1 MRTLKFNFGI
11 VISILIALSVTLTTV
26 DTYGQK
32 STSTQSQVDQKK
44 KEAIKKIKAIL
55 KETTY
60 NGGGVKSILK
70 IAESAT
76 LNFDTYVLLA
86 DYAHEFGSG
95 TGQLV
100 KLAEFASKTKFETD
114 YFIQLADLSVMEAGL
129 GISELAE
136 LISKQNS
143 PDKAEIEKSIQT
155 LKNIAHYKT
164 LEEARAENKVVMDRI
179 TKQ

>member
-1 MRTLKFNFGI
+1 MRTIKFNFGI

-70 IAESAT
+70 MS
-76 LNFDTYVLLA
+76 
-86 DYAHEFGSG
+86 
-95 TGQLV
+95 
-100 KLAEFASKTKFETD
+100 
-114 YFIQLADLSVMEAGL
+114 
-129 GISELAE
+129 
-136 LISKQNS
+136 
-143 PDKAEIEKSIQT
+143 
-155 LKNIAHYKT
+155 
-164 LEEARAENKVVMDRI
+164 
-179 TKQ
+179 